1 MLIKRFLENK
11 NVLGEKSTKNPYK
24 TNKKERFLYIKMIK
38 SLIESVLMILKKP
51 VVLLAGIVF
60 ILIDFI
66 FRYVVEDQAI
76 ETVFSFLNF
85 SNYPLFEL
93 QKMPF
98 QLIASYPSE
107 LIFVGLFLII
117 SSVIST
123 MMSVSL
129 ANYVFEKNKSITS
142 SIMFSV
148 KNLMKII
155 LLVLFF
161 GLIFVFSAIVLWI
174 VALFAFAAGFLGAI
188 ILLLV
193 IVFMGFVLLHFVFVP
208 ALIGK
213 GLNIKKAFKESWN
226 FSGKN
231 FFSVILL
238 LIGIALIDFVLS
250 QIYIIILNTD
260 FGENEL
266 MIIVE
271 MIFTLI
277 ILTYTNI
284 VFPLFYLNKSK

>member
-1 MLIKRFLENK
+1 
-11 NVLGEKSTKNPYK
+11 
-24 TNKKERFLYIKMIK
+24 
-38 SLIESVLMILKKP
+38 
-51 VVLLAGIVF
+51 
-60 ILIDFI
+60 
-66 FRYVVEDQAI
+66 
-76 ETVFSFLNF
+76 
-85 SNYPLFEL
+85 
-93 QKMPF
+93 
-98 QLIASYPSE
+98 
-107 LIFVGLFLII
+107 
-117 SSVIST
+117 
-123 MMSVSL
+123 
-129 ANYVFEKNKSITS
+129 
-142 SIMFSV
+142 
-148 KNLMKII
+148 